1 MIKEYTQDLRIPV
14 KITHKKY
21 NLKKK
26 KKKKKKKN
34 SHCRVSLTNA
44 ERLRANTC
52 NTVSPFV
59 FLALARLLLVVSIF
73 LAIPALFYT
82 KKKNSKQK
90 YSCTEFFIF

>member
-21 NLKKK
+21 NF
-26 KKKKKKKN
+26 KKKKN
-34 SHCRVSLTNA
+34 SHGRVSLTNA

-59 FLALARLLLVVSIF
+59 FLALARLLLAVNIF
-73 LAIPALFYT
+73 LALPALFYT
-82 KKKNSKQK
+82 KMKNSKQK
-90 YSCTEFFIF
+90 YSCTEFFFFSVF

>member
-21 NLKKK
+21 NY
-26 KKKKKKKN
+26 KKKKKN
-34 SHCRVSLTNA
+34 SHGRVSLTNA
-44 ERLRANTC
+44 ERLRANTR

-59 FLALARLLLVVSIF
+59 SPALARLLLVVSIS